1 LPVPELWVEHS
12 ADTAIINANVAR
24 LDLKLAATPGVR
36 DPFSLDLV
44 RGWHSSIHEGTQHV
58 PRAEYI
64 GGFRGEGSLHLR
76 NYGVAFG
83 NNPATGGRFEGSPP
97 LRVAH
102 HLAEFERE
110 MNLAL
115 AKWDALIPTMA
126 AATLSRMNIV
136 IQDVARLYASWIR
149 IHPFADGN
157 GRTARVLVN
166 WLMVRYGQ
174 PLILPGRPV
183 ADRDRLVAA
192 TTPAVPASTEDVKPL
207 VNHLRKRLKAARAA
221 ATSNTA

>member
-1 LPVPELWVEHS
+1 MPVPELWVEHS
-12 ADTAIINANVAR
+12 ADIPLINANVAR
-24 LDLKLAATPGVR
+24 LDLDLAAKPGVR

-44 RGWHSSIHEGTQHV
+44 RGWHRRIHEGTQHV
-58 PRAEYI
+58 PRDEYI

-83 NNPATGGRFEGSPP
+83 SNPATGGRFDGAPP

-110 MNLAL
+110 MNLSL
-115 AKWDALIPTMA
+115 AKWDALIPTME

-157 GRTARVLVN
+157 GRTARVLLN
-166 WLMVRYGQ
+166 WLMARYGQ

-183 ADRDRLVAA
+183 ADRDGLIAA
-192 TTPAVPASTEDVKPL
+192 TAPAVSAATEDDRPL
-207 VNHLRKRLKAARAA
+207 INHLRKRLKAARADA
-221 ATSNTA
+221 ASGTA